1 MGGLLWPSKKWNT
14 KMNGTKETA
23 RVKAGTKTESGNPR
37 RCILTRAVMGVTT
50 KIEEWRMFEVGL
62 IRKERRKAKTTREI
76 ESPSLLVN
84 SPELQCLRHARLHHR
99 RYHPRRTLFGYIVR
113 LDKAVAALT
122 PALHSTIPPFPGLSL
137 MRPLLTGMLRWIK
150 HICWK
155 VQKQSPLQNG
165 RQRCVQ
171 LRWKRIKMLV
181 RSVHCLYSSHPRP
194 LSYHFFAPG
203 RS

>member
-1 MGGLLWPSKKWNT
+1 
-14 KMNGTKETA
+14 MNGTKKTA

-37 RCILTRAVMGVTT
+37 RCILTKAVMGVTT
-50 KIEEWRMFEVGL
+50 KIKEWRIFEVSL

-76 ESPSLLVN
+76 ESPILLVN

-99 RYHPRRTLFGYIVR
+99 RYHPRRTLFRYIVR

-122 PALHSTIPPFPGLSL
+122 PALHSTIPPFPGLSFL
-137 MRPLLTGMLRWIK
+137 RPLLIGMLRWIK
-150 HICWK
+150 HIYWK
-155 VQKQSPLQNG
+155 VHKQSPL
-165 RQRCVQ
+165 QRCVQ

-181 RSVHCLYSSHPRP
+181 RLVHRLYSSHPCP
-194 LSYHFFAPG
+194 LSYHFFVPG

>member
-14 KMNGTKETA
+14 KMNGTKKTA